1 LNKNDKQRQSQADK
15 VISILPSF
23 RSLISNL
30 TTQEVAIIIGL
41 IFIEQDDSK
50 RAYEEFSD
58 SLTSFMRRGYKK
70 DE

>member
-1 LNKNDKQRQSQADK
+1 MNKNDKERQSQADK

-30 TTQEVAIIIGL
+30 TNQEVAVIIGL

-58 SLTSFMRRGYKK
+58 SLTIFMRRGYKK